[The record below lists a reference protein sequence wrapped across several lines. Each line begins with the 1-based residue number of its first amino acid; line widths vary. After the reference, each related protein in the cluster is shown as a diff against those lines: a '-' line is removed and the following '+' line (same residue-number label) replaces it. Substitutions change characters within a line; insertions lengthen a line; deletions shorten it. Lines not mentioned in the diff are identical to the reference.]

1 MSAYKVTNIIDE
13 KEILSTEDKECL
25 QSLLHASKSIYL
37 SLMVKDL
44 DSYTLKVTLRDK
56 RDDNTLISLDFTTEN
71 LVDTIKE
78 MVSDDNIE
86 KYKRYLSLLE
96 NKEELDVEIRR
107 AKIIT
112 DRIKTALEYSD
123 FNVEVNI
130 EN

>member
-1 MSAYKVTNIIDE
+1 MFTNVFDE
-13 KEILSTEDKECL
+13 KEILSAEDKEYI
-25 QSLLHASKSIYL
+25 QSLLHKSKPL
-37 SLMVKDL
+37 HFSLIVKDS
-44 DSYTLKVTLRDK
+44 DSYALRIVLRSK
-56 RDDNTLISLDFTTEN
+56 MGSNALISLDFTTEN
-71 LVDTIKE
+71 LIDTIKE

-96 NKEELDVEIRR
+96 NKEELDVEVRR